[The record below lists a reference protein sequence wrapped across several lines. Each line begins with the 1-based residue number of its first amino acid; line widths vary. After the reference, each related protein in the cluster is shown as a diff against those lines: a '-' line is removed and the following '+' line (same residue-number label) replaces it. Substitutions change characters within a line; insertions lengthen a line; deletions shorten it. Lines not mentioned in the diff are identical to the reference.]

1 MFKHILK
8 KTLIAIATIW
18 LIITISFTLVH
29 TMPGDP
35 IIFLIGEEEYYYLLD
50 NNPAY
55 LEQVTEKFGLNDD
68 LPTQYARYMKSVLTL
83 DFGLSYTN
91 QKPVIEN
98 FRSAAYWT
106 LLLSVP
112 TLIISLKIS
121 CPKSF
126 VPSRCSALGLRYAVP
141 SSEGSYGAMKSAKI
155 AIRQNDLGQDIFS
168 EMVYG
173 TRVSLL
179 LGVFSALLVSL
190 IGTALALIA
199 GYFGGTAD
207 KTICA
212 VIDVAMAVPSLPLTM
227 LLIAY
232 LKSGMFSLIL
242 AISITAW
249 TGTARILRTRVKQ
262 ICELP
267 YIKIEKAM
275 GVSAPV
281 IMVRHILPN
290 LKDILLTR
298 MALSVSGAMT
308 TESGLSF
315 LGLGTYGQK
324 SWGNI
329 LHFAF
334 FRNSI
339 LRKQIWWY
347 LPPIICI
354 SVAVMGFM
362 LVGYYGRQRRE

>member
-1 MFKHILK
+1 MRKKHNPAAIAGWCIILAFC
-8 KTLIAIATIW
+8 LIAIFADFIA
-18 LIITISFTLVH
+18 
-29 TMPGDP
+29 PYDP
-35 IIFLIGEEEYYYLLD
+35 SELGT
-50 NNPAY
+50 AY
-55 LEQVTEKFGLNDD
+55 L
-68 LPTQYARYMKSVLTL
+68 
-83 DFGLSYTN
+83 
-91 QKPVIEN
+91 KP
-98 FRSAAYWT
+98 SAEH
-106 LLLSVP
+106 LLG
-112 TLIISLKIS
+112 T
-121 CPKSF
+121 
-126 VPSRCSALGLRYAVP
+126 
-141 SSEGSYGAMKSAKI
+141 
-155 AIRQNDLGQDIFS
+155 NDLGQDIFS

-334 FRNSI
+334 
-339 LRKQIWWY
+339 
-347 LPPIICI
+347 LPQQHSAANRSGGIC
-354 SVAVMGFM
+354 
-362 LVGYYGRQRRE
+362 RRSSASASR

>member
-1 MFKHILK
+1 MRKKHNPAAIAGWCIILAFC
-8 KTLIAIATIW
+8 LIAIFADFIA
-18 LIITISFTLVH
+18 
-29 TMPGDP
+29 PYDP
-35 IIFLIGEEEYYYLLD
+35 SELGT
-50 NNPAY
+50 AY
-55 LEQVTEKFGLNDD
+55 L
-68 LPTQYARYMKSVLTL
+68 
-83 DFGLSYTN
+83 
-91 QKPVIEN
+91 KP
-98 FRSAAYWT
+98 SAEH
-106 LLLSVP
+106 LLG
-112 TLIISLKIS
+112 T
-121 CPKSF
+121 
-126 VPSRCSALGLRYAVP
+126 
-141 SSEGSYGAMKSAKI
+141 
-155 AIRQNDLGQDIFS
+155 NDLGQDIFS

-232 LKSGMFSLIL
+232 L
-242 AISITAW
+242 
-249 TGTARILRTRVKQ
+249 
-262 ICELP
+262 
-267 YIKIEKAM
+267 KIEKAM